1 MDDLQLIL
9 FELGVAVTMLAWGLV
24 QWLLIQKR
32 IYAFIAITLG
42 FFVAK
47 LLTHSAVLTHLFG
60 LNTAQNNAL
69 LVLFGIGYGINGLYM
84 LHLLLVDT
92 HRQTERQP
100 VFQLAYAVCL
110 LLGFASLFLP
120 STEVQMVAT
129 VVLLILLAV
138 LSRDFGLS
146 SQQQPPQSHIHTLQW
161 AIYGLVSVSFVVH
174 AAHVLLPTEVMFNEP
189 LAHAVF
195 AACWTVTGVLIIGL
209 LTLLDRHTYAQRC
222 ADATDAMQL
231 AANENKRR
239 MNQQRFLSMLMH
251 EIRTPLSV
259 VKIGTDALAEDAPDG
274 KRVWA
279 NRINIAID
287 NITQVIENCVQAEK
301 HEEGLIQPDITQFML
316 ELELADIASEYVTS
330 HPELASR
337 IQVAM
342 DAEGRHWLET
352 DKHYLRSIMLNL
364 LSNALKYSPPFTPIY
379 LRIYQMRQKNQH
391 VMRFEIE
398 NEMGKAG
405 LPDPHMVFQ
414 RYYRA
419 ESAKKF
425 AGTGLGLW
433 LSQTMARQI
442 GTLIHMKIHSNNN
455 VMFHFT
461 LPLTRHQ

>member
-1 MDDLQLIL
+1 VLHGSRSACFVALLSVCALGLLAMFFPQTVPLSGL
-9 FELGVAVTMLAWGLV
+9 ELGLCV
-24 QWLLIQKR
+24 
-32 IYAFIAITLG
+32 
-42 FFVAK
+42 
-47 LLTHSAVLTHLFG
+47 
-60 LNTAQNNAL
+60 
-69 LVLFGIGYGINGLYM
+69 LVL
-84 LHLLLVDT
+84 LLLVRDFC
-92 HRQTERQP
+92 RQRA
-100 VFQLAYAVCL
+100 FKLRCDD
-110 LLGFASLFLP
+110 ASQAKQQA
-120 STEVQMVAT
+120 STEQE
-129 VVLLILLAV
+129 L
-138 LSRDFGLS
+138 
-146 SQQQPPQSHIHTLQW
+146 
-161 AIYGLVSVSFVVH
+161 
-174 AAHVLLPTEVMFNEP
+174 
-189 LAHAVF
+189 
-195 AACWTVTGVLIIGL
+195 
-209 LTLLDRHTYAQRC
+209 
-222 ADATDAMQL
+222 
-231 AANENKRR
+231 RR
-239 MNQQRFLSMLMH
+239 NQQRFLSMLMH

-442 GTLIHMKIHSNNN
+442 GTLIHMKIHSKNN

-461 LPLTRHQ
+461 LPLMSHR

>member
-1 MDDLQLIL
+1 MDDLQLTW
-9 FELGVAVTMLAWGLV
+9 FELGAAGTMLAWGLV

-47 LLTHSAVLTHLFG
+47 QLTHSAVLTNLFG
-60 LNTAQNNAL
+60 LSTAQNNAL

-84 LHLLLVDT
+84 LHLLLVDSDT
-92 HRQTERQP
+92 RTERQP
-100 VFQLAYAVCL
+100 VYRLAYAVCL

-129 VVLLILLAV
+129 VVLLILIAI

-146 SQQQPPQSHIHTLQW
+146 SQHSPSERHIHGLQW
-161 AIYGLVSVSFVVH
+161 GIYGLVSVSFIVH
-174 AAHVLLPTEVMFNEP
+174 AAHVLMPSVVALNEP

-195 AACWTVTGVLIIGL
+195 TACWTVTGVLIIGL
-209 LTLLDRHTYAQRC
+209 LTLLDRHIYAQRC
-222 ADATDAMQL
+222 ADASDAMQL
-231 AANENKRR
+231 AADENKRR

-259 VKIGTDALAEDAPDG
+259 VKIGTDALAEDVPDG

-279 NRINIAID
+279 NRINVAID
-287 NITQVIENCVQAEK
+287 NITQVVENCVQAEK
-301 HEEGLIQPDITQFML
+301 HEEGLIQPDISQFMV
-316 ELELADIASEYVTS
+316 ELELADIASEYVS
-330 HPELASR
+330 AHPELASR

-379 LRIYQMRQKNQH
+379 LRIYRTRQKNQH

-398 NEMGKAG
+398 NEIGKAG

-442 GTLIHMKIHSNNN
+442 GTLIQMKIPSNNT